1 MNYLIIV
8 PSIII
13 FFCIIKVFNSKR
25 KQKISIETQNKIVPM
40 INKKPIKKNTKKVN
54 EGLVVLS
61 RPNKCFSCE
70 KQMLKHSA
78 TKNIHLAFKAYLLQ
92 RLPSYLY
99 LCRSN
104 GNSLLFRLDKRRH
117 QGNFSGQPLVYD
129 SPVCFSGNL
138 GPCGQ

>member
-78 TKNIHLAFKAYLLQ
+78 TKNIHLAFPGKCFDCEKHSKTPYHEG
-92 RLPSYLY
+92 PT
-99 LCRSN
+99 
-104 GNSLLFRLDKRRH
+104 K
-117 QGNFSGQPLVYD
+117 
-129 SPVCFSGNL
+129 CFSCIKN
-138 GPCGQ
+138 